1 MGYPADMN
9 GQYAV
14 AVRARYYARP
24 GRRAMAVLDLEVVVA
39 GRCALASH
47 IEPRDYAD
55 VAADRSPGMRSCAQR
70 NGR

>member
-9 GQYAV
+9 AQDAV
-14 AVRARYYARP
+14 AVRARYSARP
-24 GRRAMAVLDLEVVVA
+24 GRRAIAVLDLEVVV
-39 GRCALASH
+39 GGKVRALGH